1 MNDLA
6 TRSALIS
13 AEAREV
19 LLLELSVDLG
29 TLLQFSASVFRA
41 IRTSLSDPLH
51 LPKQGLVNTLKDVLL
66 LSELLHEV
74 HLVATPIA
82 QGRYGC
88 AAVAASSIAKGIS
101 EVAELM
107 DEGRLDQPSAY
118 DQRQVRG
125 MLRRW
130 SQSLSPPLPE
140 GIETLARLA
149 ETCNQLE
156 MTYVHA

>member
-6 TRSALIS
+6 MRPALLG

-19 LLLELSVDLG
+19 LLLELSIDLG
-29 TLLQFSASVFRA
+29 TLLQLSASVFRA
-41 IRTSLSDPLH
+41 IRTSLSDPSH
-51 LPKQGLVNTLKDVLL
+51 LPNQGLVNTLKDLLL

-74 HLVATPIA
+74 HQVATPIA
-82 QGRYGC
+82 QGRYGF
-88 AAVAASSIAKGIS
+88 AAVAALSIAQGIS
-101 EVAELM
+101 EVADLM
-107 DEGRLDQPSAY
+107 DEERRDQPCGY

-130 SQSLSPPLPE
+130 GQSLSPSLPE

-149 ETCNQLE
+149 ETCKQLE
-156 MTYVHA
+156 ETYVHA